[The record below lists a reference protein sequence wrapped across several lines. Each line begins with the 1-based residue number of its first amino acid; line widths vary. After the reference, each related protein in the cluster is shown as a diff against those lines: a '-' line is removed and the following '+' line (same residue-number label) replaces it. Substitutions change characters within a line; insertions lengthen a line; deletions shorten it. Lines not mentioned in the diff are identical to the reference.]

1 MYFGGKVMNG
11 NVLIIGLGLIG
22 GSVALAIK
30 KEHPASTIYG
40 YDLNPDSMKLAHIL
54 QVIDDG
60 VEDDQQLQ
68 RTAEMADLI
77 ILATPVQQSEHWIGT
92 IASWQLKRDA
102 IVTDVGS
109 TKQKIMDKA
118 RLLNTRQI
126 TFIGGHPMAGSHK
139 SGVQAA
145 KALLFENAFY
155 LLTPY
160 DGESEIQVEKLK
172 DWLRGTRAKFLVLSA
187 KEHDEL
193 TGVVSHLPHI
203 VAASLFRQAM
213 ISKSNQ
219 DLLQRLAAGG
229 FRDITRIAS
238 SNPYMWRDIL
248 IHNKE
253 VLLDLLHQWN
263 EEMEMVINLIEAEEE
278 DQILEYFLTAKEYR
292 DNLPTKA
299 KGAIP
304 AFYDLYIDLPDYP
317 GVISEI
323 TGLLAQE
330 SINIIN
336 IQILETREDLFGV
349 LVISFQ
355 TFEDRLRAK
364 TCINKNTSY
373 ETFIPA

>member
-1 MYFGGKVMNG
+1 MEG

-30 KEHPASTIYG
+30 KEHPECIISG
-40 YDLNPDSMKLAHIL
+40 YDLNPDSMKLAHML
-54 QVIDDG
+54 QVIDEG
-60 VEDDQQLQ
+60 VEDDQHLL
-68 RTAEMADLI
+68 RTAKNADLI
-77 ILATPVQQSEHWIGT
+77 ILATPVQQSEQWIEK
-92 IASWQLKRDA
+92 IALWQLKNEA

-109 TKQKIMDKA
+109 TKQKIMEKA
-118 RLLNTRQI
+118 RLLKKQNI

-160 DGESEIQVEKLK
+160 EGENEIQVETLQHWLK
-172 DWLRGTRAKFLVLSA
+172 GTRAKFLVLSA

-203 VAASLFRQAM
+203 VAASLVRQALN
-213 ISKSNQ
+213 SKGNQ

-253 VLLDLLHQWN
+253 VLLDMLHQWK
-263 EEMEMVINLIEAEEE
+263 EEIELVTKMIEEEAEEE
-278 DQILEYFLTAKEYR
+278 ILQYFQTAKDYR

-304 AFYDLYIDLPDYP
+304 AFYDLYVDLPDYP

-323 TGLLAQE
+323 TGLLAKE

-355 TFEDRLRAK
+355 TYEDRLRAK
-364 TCINKNTSY
+364 ACINDNTSY